1 VLGRNKQINKVFK
14 NMHNNCKCPHHMA
27 NKVLML
33 LVWVSG
39 VLFFWSSWG
48 IRTFWGFDAL
58 YWAWSV
64 VVLSLMAFSSKL
76 CGCCG
81 MGMGHKMMGDKME
94 GGKMM
99 CSHEGDC
106 KCGDCDRCK

>member
-1 VLGRNKQINKVFK
+1 MMNSG
-14 NMHNNCKCPHHMA
+14 NCRCLHHLFS
-27 NKVLML
+27 KL
-33 LVWVSG
+33 LALLAWVAG

-48 IRTFWGFDAL
+48 TRTFWGFDAL

-64 VVLSLMAFSSKL
+64 VVLVLLAKASKF

-81 MGMGHKMMGDKME
+81 MGMKMGMGGKME

-99 CSHEGDC
+99 CSHEMGC
-106 KCGDCDRCK
+106 KCGDCDKCC

>member
-1 VLGRNKQINKVFK
+1 
-14 NMHNNCKCPHHMA
+14 MHGSCKCPHHWATKIMM
-27 NKVLML
+27 VLI
-33 LVWVSG
+33 WVAG

-48 IRTFWGFDAL
+48 TRTFWGFDAL

-64 VVLSLMAFSSKL
+64 VVLSLMAFGSKF
-76 CGCCG
+76 CGCCKLG
-81 MGMGHKMMGDKME
+81 MSGKAE

>member
-1 VLGRNKQINKVFK
+1 
-14 NMHNNCKCPHHMA
+14 MHGGNCKCVHHMVS
-27 NKVLML
+27 KLLML
-33 LVWVSG
+33 LAWVAG

-48 IRTFWGFDAL
+48 TRTFWGFDAL

-64 VVLSLMAFSSKL
+64 VVLVLLAKASKF

-81 MGMGHKMMGDKME
+81 WGGKMIGGAE

-99 CSHEGDC
+99 CSHEGGC
-106 KCGDCDRCK
+106 KCGDCGRCC

>member
-1 VLGRNKQINKVFK
+1 M
-14 NMHNNCKCPHHMA
+14 MHGGMCKCPHHIVG
-27 NKVLML
+27 KVLAGL
-33 LVWVSG
+33 AFIAG
-39 VLFFWSSWG
+39 ILFFWSSWG
-48 IRTFWGFDAL
+48 TRAFWGFDAL

-64 VVLSLMAFSSKL
+64 VILVLMAKVTMF

-81 MGMGHKMMGDKME
+81 WGKMGMMGGKME

-99 CSHEGDC
+99 CSHEMDC

>member
-1 VLGRNKQINKVFK
+1 
-14 NMHNNCKCPHHMA
+14 MHRGNCKCPHYMV

-33 LVWVSG
+33 LVWVAG

-48 IRTFWGFDAL
+48 TRTFWGFDAL

-64 VVLSLMAFSSKL
+64 VVLSLMAFGSKF
-76 CGCCG
+76 CGCCKLG
-81 MGMGHKMMGDKME
+81 MSGKAE

>member
-1 VLGRNKQINKVFK
+1 M
-14 NMHNNCKCPHHMA
+14 MHGGMCKCPHHIV

-33 LVWVSG
+33 LAWIAG

-48 IRTFWGFDAL
+48 ARTFWGFDAL

-64 VVLSLMAFSSKL
+64 VVLVLMAKASKF

-81 MGMGHKMMGDKME
+81 HGMMGKME
-94 GGKMM
+94 GGM
-99 CSHEGDC
+99 C
-106 KCGDCDRCK
+106 KCNCGSCEGGKCNNMHGESHQHM

>member
-1 VLGRNKQINKVFK
+1 
-14 NMHNNCKCPHHMA
+14 MHGNCKCPHHMA

-33 LVWVSG
+33 LAWVAG

-48 IRTFWGFDAL
+48 VRTFWGFDAL

-81 MGMGHKMMGDKME
+81 MRGMKVE
-94 GGKMM
+94 NSNV
-99 CSHEGDC
+99 CSHENGC
-106 KCGDCDRCK
+106 ACGDCGRCK